1 MEAPPGWQR
10 WWRVA
15 TQVLRPMWGTYTL
28 ASQLVLAPLVGLAL
42 AGKVQISHRR
52 SSADVRCEAGLMHGG
67 CGRCCN

>member
-28 ASQLVLAPLVGLAL
+28 ASQLVMAPLVGLAL

-52 SSADVRCEAGLMHGG
+52 
-67 CGRCCN
+67 